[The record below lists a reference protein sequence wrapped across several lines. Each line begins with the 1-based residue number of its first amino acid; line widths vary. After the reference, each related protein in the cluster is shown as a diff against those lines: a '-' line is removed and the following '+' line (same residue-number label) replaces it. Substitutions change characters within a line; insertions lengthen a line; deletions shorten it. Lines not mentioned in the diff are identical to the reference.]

1 MWTRSWLLCGPLA
14 RWMNKSNYETEL
26 ARHGR
31 LVYTNVGDSM
41 MPLLRQNRDLLVV
54 EKKPG
59 GPCKKYDA
67 VLYKRPNGQYVL
79 HRIIQVRPDGYVL
92 CGDNRWRREYGVQ
105 DDWILGVLTSVVRD
119 GKEFSVHSWGYRLG
133 VRLWTDLFWVRTL
146 ILRLRD
152 RICREM
158 RKRGK

>member
-1 MWTRSWLLCGPLA
+1 
-14 RWMNKSNYETEL
+14 MNKSSYEEVL

-54 EKKPG
+54 EKRPE
-59 GPCKKYDA
+59 GPCRKYDA

-79 HRIIQVRPDGYVL
+79 HRIVGIRPDGYVL

-105 DDWILGVLTSVVRD
+105 DDWIFGVLTAVVRD
-119 GKEFSVHSWGYRLG
+119 GKEVSVESRAYRLG
-133 VRLWTDLFWVRTL
+133 VRLWCDLFWARSL

-152 RICREM
+152 RIRREK

>member
-1 MWTRSWLLCGPLA
+1 
-14 RWMNKSNYETEL
+14 MNKSSYEAEL
-26 ARHGR
+26 AAHGR

-54 EKKPG
+54 EKRPD

-67 VLYKRPNGQYVL
+67 VLYRRPNGQYVL
-79 HRIIQVRPDGYVL
+79 HRIVAIRSDGYVL

-105 DDWILGVLTSVVRD
+105 DDWIFGVLTAVVRD
-119 GKEFSVHSWGYRLG
+119 GKEISVQSTGYRLA
-133 VRLWTDLFWVRTL
+133 VRLWSDLFWFRSL
-146 ILRLRD
+146 FLRLRD
-152 RICREM
+152 RIRRKK

>member
-1 MWTRSWLLCGPLA
+1 
-14 RWMNKSNYETEL
+14 MNKSNYETEL
-26 ARHGR
+26 AKHGR

-41 MPLLRQNRDLLVV
+41 MPLLRQHRDLLVV
-54 EKKPG
+54 EKKPD

-79 HRIIQVRPDGYVL
+79 HRIVGIREDGYVL

-105 DDWILGVLTSVVRD
+105 DSWILGVLTAVVRD
-119 GKEFSVHSWGYRLG
+119 GKELSVNGRGYRLG
-133 VRLWTDLFWVRTL
+133 VRLWTDLFWARSL

-152 RICREM
+152 RVRREM
-158 RKRGK
+158 RKRRK

>member
-1 MWTRSWLLCGPLA
+1 
-14 RWMNKSNYETEL
+14 MNKSNYETEL

-54 EKKPG
+54 EKKPA

-67 VLYKRPNGQYVL
+67 VLYRRPNGQYVL
-79 HRIIQVRPDGYVL
+79 HRIVGIRPDGYVL

-105 DDWILGVLTSVVRD
+105 DSWIFGVLTSVVRD
-119 GKEFSVHSWGYRLG
+119 GKEFSVMSRGYRLA
-133 VRLWTDLFWVRTL
+133 VRLWTDLFWARSL

-152 RICREM
+152 RIQREK